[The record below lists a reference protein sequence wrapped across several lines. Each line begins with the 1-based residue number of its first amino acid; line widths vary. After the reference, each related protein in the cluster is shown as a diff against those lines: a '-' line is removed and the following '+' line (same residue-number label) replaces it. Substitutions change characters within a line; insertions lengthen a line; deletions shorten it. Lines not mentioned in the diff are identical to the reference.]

1 MKNLGKH
8 LILKKRLSPLLEKDL
23 FCEIVDLYE
32 DKAIR
37 STFLTNDTGINLI
50 EYNEDFYLIIENL
63 LYLKYGEW
71 KTEIISWYIWERK
84 DYVTGEIGLM
94 EWSDSKTDEV
104 KEVIIKCSE
113 DLWDILE
120 EIDKKSKDG

>member
-37 STFLTNDTGINLI
+37 NTFLTNDTGINLI

-84 DYVTGEIGLM
+84 DYITGEIGLM

>member
-37 STFLTNDTGINLI
+37 NTFLTNDTGINLI